1 MGRLLAVIGGVVW
14 LSVMVLIAMTMRW
27 YEQPRQ
33 VARLPAV
40 STLLKELNAARA
52 PSLKEGESWVVTKV
66 TSAHH
71 MLVVNVDADRLENAQ
86 AIATEIV
93 EPVRDRKF
101 DEVLVYIWQKD
112 SRKKY
117 ADRRVL
123 WTPKGV
129 YTVLVIG
136 A

>member
-117 ADRRVL
+117 ADRRVQ
-123 WTPKGV
+123 WTPKGG
-129 YTVLVIG
+129 YTELVIG
-136 A
+136 D

>member
-14 LSVMVLIAMTMRW
+14 LSVMVLIAMTTRW
-27 YEQPRQ
+27 SEQPRQ
-33 VARLPAV
+33 VPRLPAV
-40 STLLKELNAARA
+40 STFLKELNAARA

-117 ADRRVL
+117 ADRRVQ
-123 WTPKGV
+123 WTPKGG
-129 YTVLVIG
+129 YSELVIG
-136 A
+136 D